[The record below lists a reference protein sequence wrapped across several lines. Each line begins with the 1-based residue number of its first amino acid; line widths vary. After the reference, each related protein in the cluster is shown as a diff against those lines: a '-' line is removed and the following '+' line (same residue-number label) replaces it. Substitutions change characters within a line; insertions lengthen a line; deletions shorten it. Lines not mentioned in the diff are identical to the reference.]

1 MYKGVDER
9 LWTAA
14 GQSVLAHLL
23 ELERQG
29 RVARNDDIWAISA

>member
-9 LWTAA
+9 LWPAA
-14 GQSVLAHLL
+14 GQSVLAHLI

-29 RVARNDDIWAISA
+29 RAHREGERWALN